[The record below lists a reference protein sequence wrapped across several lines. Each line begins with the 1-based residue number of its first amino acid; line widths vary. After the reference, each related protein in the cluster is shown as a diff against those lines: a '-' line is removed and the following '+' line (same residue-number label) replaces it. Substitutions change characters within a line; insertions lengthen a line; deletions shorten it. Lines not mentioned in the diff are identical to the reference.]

1 METSLAAR
9 DSLLRTGIIVLTIV
23 TALIHISLVFPDP
36 AFILNGLGF
45 LALLGALYLPI
56 PQLAAWH
63 RQIRWL
69 MIGYTALTI
78 GLWVAFGSRIPI
90 AYICKVDELLLIACL
105 LIEDRRAA

>member
-1 METSLAAR
+1 
-9 DSLLRTGIIVLTIV
+9 
-23 TALIHISLVFPDP
+23 
-36 AFILNGLGF
+36 
-45 LALLGALYLPI
+45 LLGALYLPI
-56 PQLAAWH
+56 PQLAAWR

-90 AYICKVDELLLIACL
+90 AYVCKVDELLLIACL